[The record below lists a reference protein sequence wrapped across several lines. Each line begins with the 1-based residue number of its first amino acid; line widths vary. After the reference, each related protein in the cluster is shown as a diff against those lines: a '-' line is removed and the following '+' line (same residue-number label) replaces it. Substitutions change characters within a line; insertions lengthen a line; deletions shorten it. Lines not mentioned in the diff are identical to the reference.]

1 MSHGIQLYYSSS
13 YCTPKIQVMEE
24 NGESMLTLLEVK
36 KIDRERDAIFQN
48 FDLEES
54 NNIVA
59 LKKKKKE
66 LAEIIHNLGPVI

>member
-1 MSHGIQLYYSSS
+1 
-13 YCTPKIQVMEE
+13 MEE

-59 LKKKKKE
+59 LKKKKKG
-66 LAEIIHNLGPVI
+66 IG